1 MPTVL
6 ITGANRGLGLGLTKA
21 YLKKGWDVIA
31 TCRNPEKAN
40 ELKGLSGN
48 LEIHSLDVIDFAAV
62 DSLAGELKGRA
73 IDVLINN
80 AGVLGSPAFEKGG
93 AGQTLG
99 DMDYD
104 GLRHTLEVNT
114 IAPLKITEALLP
126 NIEESDQKKV
136 VTITSAM
143 GSLEAMG
150 DGFITYRSSKC
161 AVNSIMRNLSIGL
174 KEKGITVAVLHPGW
188 VRTDMGSEAAPLAI
202 EESVKGL
209 VAEIDKLDL
218 EHTGCWKDHAGETI
232 PW

>member
-1 MPTVL
+1 MPSVL
-6 ITGANRGLGLGLTKA
+6 ITGANRGIGLGFTRA
-21 YLKKGWDVIA
+21 YLKKGWEVIA

-48 LEIHSLDVIDFAAV
+48 IEIHSLDVTDFAAV

-80 AGVLGSPAFEKGG
+80 AGILGSPSFKKGG

-114 IAPLKITEALLP
+114 IAPLKVTEALLP
-126 NIEESDQKKV
+126 NLEAGKLKKII
-136 VTITSAM
+136 TITSAM
-143 GSLEAMG
+143 GSIEAMEG
-150 DGFITYRSSKC
+150 EFISYRTSKT

-174 KEKGITVAVLHPGW
+174 KEKGITVALLHPGW
-188 VRTDMGSEAAPLAI
+188 VRSDMGSAAAPLAI
-202 EESVKGL
+202 GESVAGL

-218 EHTGCWKDHAGETI
+218 EHTGCWKDHTGETI